1 MPNSHV
7 EAGRRLGPPPKP
19 VARTGPARWIRRF
32 AVPIIIGWI
41 LLVAVL
47 SLTVPQLEVVS
58 QMRSVSMAPEE
69 APSVIA
75 MTRAGEVF
83 EEFESDSSVMIVLEG
98 EQRLGDEAHRFYND
112 MVDRLEADTVHVE
125 HIQDFWGDPL
135 TEAGAL
141 STDGKSAY
149 VQLYLAGNQGE
160 ALANESVKAVQ
171 DIVGGLSPHP
181 G

>member
-1 MPNSHV
+1 M
-7 EAGRRLGPPPKP
+7 
-19 VARTGPARWIRRF
+19 
-32 AVPIIIGWI
+32 
-41 LLVAVL
+41 AVL

-98 EQRLGDEAHRFYND
+98 EERLGDEAHRFYND
-112 MVDRLEADTVHVE
+112 MVDRLEADTRHVE

-171 DIVGGLSPHP
+171 DVVTGLSPRP
-181 G
+181 GSRCTSPAAPRWPPTSRSPATAVCGSSRW